1 MGWGGLWVA
10 VPLSLSPA
18 GADNTTAAAAACTIH
33 HSVDEIYG
41 LLAPQTLLPPR
52 RVLWLAR
59 ALFARTRF
67 PSSRREDLLC
77 CFVRRDD
84 RIGV

>member
-1 MGWGGLWVA
+1 MGWGGSGVA
-10 VPLSLSPA
+10 VPLNLSPV
-18 GADNTTAAAAACTIH
+18 GVDNTSAAAAACTIH
-33 HSVDEIYG
+33 HSADEIYG

-59 ALFARTRF
+59 ALFAPTRF

-77 CFVRRDD
+77 CFVLCDD
-84 RIGV
+84 RIGL